1 MQATY
6 PDGTMV
12 TPIVTPANG
21 DYQFTNLPLGDY
33 YVIFTTLPTDN
44 VLTTQDANSNAN
56 DTTDSDADATGQTG
70 NYSLTALTPN
80 VTDVDAGLFNP
91 IDISG
96 TVFIDTDM
104 NGTDDDGT
112 SPSTPVTVT
121 LIDAITGLP
130 ATGFAPITT
139 TSTYTFT
146 DVPPGSYYVTF
157 STPSGT
163 TITTSGINSSTITDL
178 TDVDDSDI
186 DNTGQTPTFTVNN
199 GDPDIDNLDAGFQ
212 PQAATIGDFAFI
224 DLDNDGIY
232 NNNDVPLAGVTAT
245 LYDANTDAATSF
257 TATTDAT
264 GAYSFT
270 NVPASTGDGYYV
282 VFTAPAG
289 YVVAT
294 AGTGNDQNNI
304 TGATGTGSTND
315 FMFDGTTNNL
325 TLDAGFVGT
334 GQIGDFV
341 WEDTNGNGLQD
352 DGATGID
359 GVTITLTWFG
369 PDGVSGTSDDVV
381 YPTQNT
387 AGGGAYNF
395 TNLPMGDFS
404 VAVTANTPSGSLT
417 ASPPAT
423 ITITDAAPT
432 VDTADFGYQPA
443 CNANTG
449 AFPNN

>member
-1 MQATY
+1 MY
-6 PDGTMV
+6 KR
-12 TPIVTPANG
+12 
-21 DYQFTNLPLGDY
+21 
-33 YVIFTTLPTDN
+33 
-44 VLTTQDANSNAN
+44 QDF
-56 DTTDSDADATGQTG
+56 G
-70 NYSLTALTPN
+70 YE
-80 VTDVDAGLFNP
+80 
-91 IDISG
+91 
-96 TVFIDTDM
+96 
-104 NGTDDDGT
+104 
-112 SPSTPVTVT
+112 PVT
-121 LIDAITGLP
+121 
-130 ATGFAPITT
+130 
-139 TSTYTFT
+139 
-146 DVPPGSYYVTF
+146 
-157 STPSGT
+157 
-163 TITTSGINSSTITDL
+163 
-178 TDVDDSDI
+178 
-186 DNTGQTPTFTVNN
+186 
-199 GDPDIDNLDAGFQ
+199 
-212 PQAATIGDFAFI
+212 ATIGDFAFI

-257 TATTDAT
+257 TAITDAT